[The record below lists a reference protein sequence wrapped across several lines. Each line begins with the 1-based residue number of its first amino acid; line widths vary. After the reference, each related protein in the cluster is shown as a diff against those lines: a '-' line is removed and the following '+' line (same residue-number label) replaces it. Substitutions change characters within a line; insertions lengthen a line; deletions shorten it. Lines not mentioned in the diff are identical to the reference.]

1 VYHPGPKRRSPH
13 TWEKSGSSDACCHTS
28 ASHGRTIGR
37 STYVWAFGLIALAS
51 DAVALSRPNGGSLLG
66 ANHPCGS
73 SIVGDEGAQ
82 GTRSPNVAARSS
94 WRRAVIPVVSA
105 RGAVGSCV
113 TPRLARTGDREEAEE
128 WWRRYPC
135 LFLGGEAWW
144 RGRLG
149 ALNRAGIM
157 RAPPGPLTE
166 SRIMS

>member
-1 VYHPGPKRRSPH
+1 M
-13 TWEKSGSSDACCHTS
+13 E
-28 ASHGRTIGR
+28 
-37 STYVWAFGLIALAS
+37 
-51 DAVALSRPNGGSLLG
+51 
-66 ANHPCGS
+66 
-73 SIVGDEGAQ
+73 DEGA
-82 GTRSPNVAARSS
+82 RDVLSPNIVVRSS
-94 WRRAVIPVVSA
+94 WRRAVIPAGSA

-113 TPRLARTGDREEAEE
+113 TPRLARTGNREEAEE
-128 WWRRYPC
+128 WWRHCPR